1 MSRRLARDPRWR
13 NLSTYTFAAGAAVL
27 TGFIIMRVLVVPD
40 DAPLHDWAGLAQ
52 RLLIIVILFPCWI
65 VLAIRLLHITE
76 DGDDR

>member
-1 MSRRLARDPRWR
+1 MAQSQYLHFRGRSRRPCR
-13 NLSTYTFAAGAAVL
+13 
-27 TGFIIMRVLVVPD
+27 FIIMRVLVVPD